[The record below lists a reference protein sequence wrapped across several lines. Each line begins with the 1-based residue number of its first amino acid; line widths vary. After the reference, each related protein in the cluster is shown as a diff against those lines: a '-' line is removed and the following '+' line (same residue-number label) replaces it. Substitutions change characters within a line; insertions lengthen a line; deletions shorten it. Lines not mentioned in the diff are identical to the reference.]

1 MLKNIFLVVAL
12 VVSSSL
18 FAIESFVYYEGSSD
32 KFFVEQVRHIS
43 NGSLQEKIAAIE
55 TLKKSKTKRALRPLI
70 LALKGVTH
78 NADPTKAQ
86 TQAISEKDNY
96 SPINF
101 VIPDNN
107 RPVIKFLAAQALAN
121 IGHELAIKP
130 LADQY
135 KILAE
140 QVSKDKDQRIFY
152 AEVEKMPAVVAAGE
166 VLMSLG
172 YLLDPFEDKEALDVI
187 VKALDHEHYYIR
199 ACAAEALRNT
209 QRETTIAAIDGAIGK
224 EKDDYART
232 VMLASVVGIK
242 RTNSKHFFQLLEM
255 LKNPSSL
262 VRIKTSNLL
271 GELAV
276 ASSETYLRQAMMI
289 EDDLLVRNQ
298 MKKDI
303 GIITGYQI
311 PNAPSASYNTSSDER
326 DRNKQSSAP

>member
-1 MLKNIFLVVAL
+1 MFKNIFLIIAL
-12 VVSSSL
+12 LVSSSL
-18 FAIESFVYYEGSSD
+18 FAIESFVYHEGSSD
-32 KFFVEQVRHIS
+32 KFFVEQVRLIN
-43 NGSLQEKIAAIE
+43 NGTLQEKIAAIE

-70 LALKGVTH
+70 LALKGVTQ
-78 NADPTKAQ
+78 NAEPTKSQ

-96 SPINF
+96 APINF

-107 RPVIKFLAAQALAN
+107 RPVIKFLAAQALAE
-121 IGHELAIKP
+121 IGNELAIKP

-140 QVSKDKDQRIFY
+140 QVTKDKDQKIFY
-152 AEVEKMPAVVAAGE
+152 ADTEKMPAVVAAGE
-166 VLMSLG
+166 ILMSLG
-172 YLLDPFEDKEALDVI
+172 YLLDPFEDKESFDVI
-187 VKALDHEHYYIR
+187 VKALDHEHFFVR

-209 QRETTIAAIDGAIGK
+209 RREAAIAAIDGAIGK

-242 RTNSKHFFQLLEM
+242 KTNSKHFFQLLDM
-255 LKNPSSL
+255 LKNPSPL
-262 VRIKTSNLL
+262 VRIKTSSML
-271 GELAV
+271 GELAI

-303 GIITGYQI
+303 GYITGYQI
-311 PNAPSASYNTSSDER
+311 PNAPSSTYNTSSDER
-326 DRNKQSSAP
+326 DRNKQSAAP